1 MRRVSFSEELRSLG
15 EGSEGA
21 DAGER
26 WREVIRLHRELGRAE
41 RALGRA
47 AWTLRYGE
55 RGEWRTVLR
64 EAAADSLREARRS
77 ASPYDA
83 ERLRHAAQCYARLAR
98 SSFAEA
104 GAVMLKPGERRG
116 ADGRR
121 RRSEPLV
128 QAAAEIRWT
137 GDWAGEEDR
146 RGRRR
151 HGRGGRKN
159 HGAASA
165 AALGRTRTGR
175 L

>member
-21 DAGER
+21 DAGEC
-26 WREVIRLHRELGRAE
+26 WREVIRVHWELGRVE

-47 AWTLRYGE
+47 GWTLRYGE

-64 EAAADSLREARRS
+64 EAAAESLREARRA
-77 ASPYDA
+77 ASRYDA
-83 ERLRHAAQCYARLAR
+83 ERLRCAARCYARLAR
-98 SSFAEA
+98 CSFAEA

-116 ADGRR
+116 ADGGRR
-121 RRSEPLV
+121 RAEPLV

-137 GDWAGEEDR
+137 GDWPGEEDR

-151 HGRGGRKN
+151 HGRGARKSF
-159 HGAASA
+159 GAASSA
-165 AALGRTRTGR
+165 A
-175 L
+175 

>member
-1 MRRVSFSEELRSLG
+1 MRRMSFSEELRSLG
-15 EGSEGA
+15 ERSDGA
-21 DAGER
+21 DAGEC

-41 RALGRA
+41 RALGRG
-47 AWTLRYGE
+47 AWTLRYGG

-64 EAAADSLREARRS
+64 EAAAESLREARRA

-83 ERLRHAAQCYARLAR
+83 ERLRRAAGCYACLAR
-98 SSFAEA
+98 CSFAEA

-116 ADGRR
+116 ADASR

-137 GDWAGEEDR
+137 GDWPGEEDR

-151 HGRGGRKN
+151 HGRRGRKN
-159 HGAASA
+159 YDAASA
-165 AALGRTRTGR
+165 AA
-175 L
+175 